1 MKRPMS
7 KSSVLSS
14 ATMVAA
20 LISAT
25 AAVLTAVL
33 PWLLKSHEQ
42 PSAADA
48 RQAEAAAGITAARP
62 NLGMQSNDPITPI
75 TDSPALPNLTLGA
88 WSIVNS
94 IDEAGIDYTGSTLK
108 FISQRESAGGVEA
121 TGFFEWRSGE
131 EVLGR
136 EYVVANFDAA
146 SRQIFIEG
154 KSVESP
160 TGTLAIGSFSA
171 RVSDDGRQLVDG
183 TWGNTPGNARGYLGK
198 WQARR

>member
-1 MKRPMS
+1 
-7 KSSVLSS
+7 
-14 ATMVAA
+14 
-20 LISAT
+20 
-25 AAVLTAVL
+25 
-33 PWLLKSHEQ
+33 
-42 PSAADA
+42 
-48 RQAEAAAGITAARP
+48 
-62 NLGMQSNDPITPI
+62 MQSNDPITPI

>member
-1 MKRPMS
+1 MKRPPS

-14 ATMVAA
+14 ATVVAA
-20 LISAT
+20 LISGT
-25 AAVLTAVL
+25 AAVLTALL

-42 PSAADA
+42 SNMAGTGPG
-48 RQAEAAAGITAARP
+48 ETVAAAGGARTNQVAAA
-62 NLGMQSNDPITPI
+62 DEPITPI
-75 TDSPALPNLTLGA
+75 GSSPAVPNLTFGA
-88 WSIVNS
+88 WSIVDS

-108 FISQRESAGGVEA
+108 FISQRESAGGLEA

-131 EVLGR
+131 QVLGR

-146 SRQIFIEG
+146 SRQLFIEG

-160 TGTLAIGSFSA
+160 TGTLALGSFSA
-171 RVSDDGRQLVDG
+171 RVSEDGRQLLNG
-183 TWGNTPGNARGYLGK
+183 TWGNTPGNPSGYLGK